1 MTTSL
6 SLCKS
11 LSDYHPYNSAEL
23 KSINMKSF
31 IPGAKSS
38 FWMLADYAVLDPEN
52 GLWTCA
58 NYSTFN
64 VEEISLCTCESYSKK
79 LFIIAEKLQNLHLT
93 TGEVN
98 ILRAIVLF
106 NSGTISSVL
115 SHSNRALFHIK
126 VNIIAPTM

>member
-6 SLCKS
+6 SLFES
-11 LSDYHPYNSAEL
+11 LSDNNLYISAEFG
-23 KSINMKSF
+23 SINMNSF
-31 IPGAKSS
+31 ILGAKSS

-64 VEEISLCTCESYSKK
+64 AEEISLCTCESYSKK
-79 LFIIAEKLQNLHLT
+79 LFIIAEKLQKLHLT

-106 NSGTISSVL
+106 NSGTISSVF
-115 SHSNRALFHIK
+115 SHSNPALFHIK
-126 VNIIAPTM
+126 VNIIAPAR